1 MKERLTVVTGEK
13 GAFIADTLTADLT
26 FHANGTVQTAWDDVA
41 HFRGVSEGDMVRY
54 AISKPEPLKTE
65 HESFRDAVLGKEADI
80 VTLQQGLTTVKVA
93 EAVLQSA
100 SEARTVTV
108 AGESQ

>member
-1 MKERLTVVTGEK
+1 M
-13 GAFIADTLTADLT
+13 I
-26 FHANGTVQTAWDDVA
+26 
-41 HFRGVSEGDMVRY
+41 RY

-65 HESFRDAVLGKEADI
+65 HEAFRDAVLGKQADI

-100 SEARTVTV
+100 SEDRTVAD
-108 AGESQ
+108 AGESQYP